1 MIISKYL
8 FFYIV
13 LYFCCISIF
22 FPFFLGENIGDVFVT
37 TNDEYRY
44 YLATNNMI
52 NDYSR
57 FGWIYMFK
65 NYYEYSNSLHFG
77 YYFYLTFI
85 RILIDD
91 SLALWYS
98 LQVAIL
104 FLSYFF
110 FSKFIDLEFELGENR
125 KYLLCFL
132 MLLYL
137 PMVYLTFSL
146 MRDVT
151 IFLLISL
158 CLFLYKKNNYL
169 LLTIFLLILLTYRMN
184 ASLGVLIY
192 IVLDL
197 IIRKNIKIKNIFYIL
212 IPMLIIALFLF
223 NNYFLIFM
231 ERLSSLSISKF
242 LFESFRFVFSPIP
255 WQIDA
260 YIPFYLHVWYY
271 ISFFSCVLL
280 IFFLAS
286 LCLRRGGFNSVFSIP
301 LFAMVLFNIFAYS
314 TEAGVGFRQ
323 MAVFSPFFFIPIY
336 IYIFNTFRKI

>member
-8 FFYIV
+8 FFYIL
-13 LYFCCISIF
+13 LYFICISIIFPLF
-22 FPFFLGENIGDVFVT
+22 FGQSVGDVFVT

-52 NDYSR
+52 SDYSR

-85 RILIDD
+85 RILIND

-98 LQVAIL
+98 LQVTIL
-104 FLSYFF
+104 FLSYLF
-110 FSKFIDLEFELGENR
+110 FSKFIDLEFKLGENK

-169 LLTIFLLILLTYRMN
+169 LLTMFLLILLTYRMN
-184 ASLGVLIY
+184 ASIGILVF
-192 IVLDL
+192 VFLDL

-212 IPMLIIALFLF
+212 SAVFIVSLFVF
-223 NNYFLIFM
+223 NNYFLILI
-231 ERLSSLSISKF
+231 ERLNSLSISKF

-255 WQIDA
+255 WKIDA
-260 YIPFYLHVWYY
+260 YIPFYLHIWYY
-271 ISFFSCVLL
+271 ISFFFCVLS
-280 IFFLAS
+280 IFFLVP
-286 LCLRRGGFNSVFSIP
+286 LCLRRSGFDKAFSIP
-301 LFAMVLFNIFAYS
+301 LFAMILFNIFAYS

-323 MAVFSPFFFIPIY
+323 MAVFSPFLFIPIY
-336 IYIFNTFRKI
+336 IYMFNAFRKI